1 MQRWSEIFALRATN
15 VIESHLKNV
24 VRGEI
29 RGSKG
34 ISIIGPCFFFFFS
47 FARNIFNVAKKNK
60 LMRIVR
66 SITSDDAEDWRKE
79 ADFKFKMLRGG
90 GKGGLNWIAL
100 WRQTREVMKNNS
112 SVA

>member
-1 MQRWSEIFALRATN
+1 MQRWSEIFALRATKI
-15 VIESHLKNV
+15 IESHLKNV

-34 ISIIGPCFFFFFS
+34 ISIIGPCFFFFFRLLGRFS
-47 FARNIFNVAKKNK
+47 TLQKKNK

-66 SITSDDAEDWRKE
+66 SIKSDDAEDWRKE

-90 GKGGLNWIAL
+90 EKGGLNWIAL
-100 WRQTREVMKNNS
+100 WQTRQVLKNNS